1 MTDPAYVQI
10 QFPETDKTYT
20 FLDASNKLGI
30 GDQFEYAPE
39 HNDFR
44 MVTVVGTDKGFDGN
58 IKSVNPIT
66 VKTNQVPL

>member
-1 MTDPAYVQI
+1 MADPAYVQV

-39 HNDFR
+39 RNDFR
-44 MVTVVGTDKGFDGN
+44 MVTVVSTDKGFDGN

-66 VKTNQVPL
+66 VKTNQAAL